1 MKLRDL
7 FLRVRALVAPRRV
20 ERELDEELAFH
31 IERDTQ
37 RYVAGGLSPEDARR
51 RALARFGPVALAA
64 DQCRDARG
72 IAFVD
77 DLARDISYAF
87 RTFHRAPLVALTIV
101 VTVALGL
108 GLVAAVFAV
117 YSMIFLRVDAV
128 RSPGELFAVE
138 REGPRAEAAFTRL
151 EYEAMRRET
160 SVFTDAL
167 AMLRRVGTRMEG
179 RPVSSTLVTGNFF
192 QVLGVQAALGR
203 TLMPGDSGNPGGP
216 GDDDRFGGQS
226 VIVLSHAAWN
236 GQFAADPTVIG
247 RSVQINGRPYEIVG
261 VMPED
266 FRGLQISAPD
276 YWAPLAIAG
285 QFRDDYAGKEDG
297 IPVEVVGRLKPGM
310 SPEAAT
316 AALTAWTYA
325 RNDPPPL
332 RAERASASPASIKL
346 TPRQGTAAVDLVQ
359 SLMAFSPIFFTFGL
373 ILMIGCANVANLLLA
388 RGVSRQRELGIR
400 LSLGASRW
408 RIVRQLLTENLL
420 LALAAA
426 ACGLIVSRLFLAA
439 VLHAATNTTSGESVI
454 FEVELARF
462 TPATDWRV
470 VVFLIV
476 GAIASTALF
485 GLLPALQSTRLELV
499 RTMRGELS
507 RDAGPG
513 RARSALIAVQVCASA
528 LLLICAAIFLRGAL
542 ATATVDPGVRTS
554 DTMMLFLDNEA
565 RRPALL
571 QAVTAHP
578 SVAAVAASSEP
589 TRAVA
594 ETSLAGVSSRV
605 PVELLAV
612 SPEYFEVLGIDV
624 VGGRGFTRAERNA
637 EAGVVVVSETVAG
650 QLWPNR
656 NAIGQVMRLSAQQT
670 DSSAGAP
677 PPPSPALT
685 VVGIA
690 RDPAG
695 RNRNSYLFTF
705 RGVYLPTG
713 SESRGTSLMLQ
724 VRGDPDQTRQALLGS
739 LTSIEP
745 DLAIVT
751 VRYIA
756 QLQTYMLK
764 LAFGVTVVLGGLALL
779 LTVSGLFSVLSYVV
793 EQQAKDI
800 GVRMA
805 LGATTRNI
813 ASLVLSQSLGPV
825 GIGLAAGGG
834 LAVALAIVLMA
845 TPLASEIGGVIRV
858 FDPAAYA
865 ASGLLIGAACLL
877 GVLAPALRAARID
890 PIATLRRD

>member
-1 MKLRDL
+1 MW
-7 FLRVRALVAPRRV
+7 
-20 ERELDEELAFH
+20 
-31 IERDTQ
+31 
-37 RYVAGGLSPEDARR
+37 GWRR
-51 RALARFGPVALAA
+51 RSNEDFSEEIKANIALDTDRFVSEGMNPEEARAAAHRAFGNVTRAQERFYESRRIMWL
-64 DQCRDARG
+64 
-72 IAFVD
+72 D
-77 DLARDISYAF
+77 DVQRDILYAF
-87 RTFHRAPLVALTIV
+87 RTFRRAPLAALTIV
-101 VTVALGL
+101 ATVALGL
-108 GLVAAVFAV
+108 GLVTAVFAV

-138 REGPRAEAAFTRL
+138 REGPRTEAAFTGL

-167 AMLRRVGTRMEG
+167 AMLRPIGTRMEG

-192 QVLGVQAALGR
+192 QMLGVQAALGR
-203 TLMPGDSGNPGGP
+203 TLML
-216 GDDDRFGGQS
+216 GDDDRFGGRP
-226 VIVLSHAAWN
+226 VIVLSHVAWN

-297 IPVEVVGRLKPGM
+297 IPVEVVGRLKPGI

-316 AALTAWTYA
+316 AALTAWTFA

-332 RAERASASPASIKL
+332 RAENASAGLASIKL
-346 TPRQGTAAVDLVQ
+346 RPQQGTASVDLVQ

-408 RIVRQLLTENLL
+408 RIVRQLLAESLL

-426 ACGLIVSRLFLAA
+426 ACGLAVSRLFLAA
-439 VLHAATNTTSGESVI
+439 VLHAATTTASGDSVI
-454 FEVELARF
+454 FEVELGRF
-462 TPATDWRV
+462 VPVTDWRV

-476 GAIASTALF
+476 GAIVSTALF

-499 RTMRGELS
+499 RTMRGEMT

-554 DTMMLFLDNEA
+554 DTMMLFLDNEP
-565 RRPALL
+565 RRAALL

-578 SVAAVAASSEP
+578 SVAAVAAASEP

-594 ETSLAGVSSRV
+594 ETSLAGEPSRV
-605 PVELLAV
+605 PVEMLAV
-612 SPEYFEVLGIDV
+612 SPEYFDVLGIDV
-624 VGGRGFTRAERNA
+624 VSGRGFSPAERSA
-637 EAGVVVVSETVAG
+637 EAGVIVVSETVAG

-656 NAIGQVMRLSAQQT
+656 NAIGQVMRLSTQQS

-677 PPPSPALT
+677 PSPSRALT
-685 VVGIA
+685 VVGVA
-690 RDPAG
+690 RDPTG
-695 RNRNSYLFTF
+695 RNRSSYLFTF

-713 SESRGTSLMLQ
+713 SESRGTSLILQ

-756 QLQTYMLK
+756 QTQTYMLQ
-764 LAFGVTVVLGGLALL
+764 LAFWVTIVLGGLALL

-813 ASLVLSQSLGPV
+813 AGLVLSQTLPPV
-825 GIGLAAGGG
+825 GVGVVAGGS
-834 LAVALAIVLMA
+834 LAMALAIVLRA
-845 TPLASEIGGVIRV
+845 SPFASEVGDIIRV
-858 FDPAAYA
+858 FDPLAYA
-865 ASGLLIGAACLL
+865 ASVLVIVTSC
-877 GVLAPALRAARID
+877 VLAVSVPALRAARID
-890 PIATLRRD
+890 PIATLRRE